1 MSVRT
6 FCDRCNKDVTQQDHL
21 GIQLNGRSDNRRWGH
36 WDLCIDCARKLDI
49 DKLLESQVAD
59 K

>member
-21 GIQLNGRSDNRRWGH
+21 GIQLNGRSDNRRW
-36 WDLCIDCARKLDI
+36 DLCIDCARKLDI
-49 DKLLESQVAD
+49 DKLLESEAID